1 MLAKE
6 MIRKERLCCDQR
18 GTLAVPKKLLLPL
31 WMFRSMSD
39 IPYTFPRRNLNIKTT
54 SYMKRMLHIILN
66 RLLCLIFCVCRSGML
81 IGKENECGKKS
92 WFANVF
98 ATLELTIHNLH
109 LQGLGNTCPWRFPLK
124 CQVNL
129 QYNRTS
135 V

>member
-18 GTLAVPKKLLLPL
+18 GTLAVSKRLFLDL
-31 WMFRSMSD
+31 WVFRSMSD
-39 IPYTFPRRNLNIKTT
+39 IPYTFPRRNRNIKTT

-81 IGKENECGKKS
+81 IDKENECGKKS

-109 LQGLGNTCPWRFPLK
+109 LQGLGNSCPWRFPLK
-124 CQVNL
+124 CQVSL